1 MPLKNV
7 RLRRSRPLGRL
18 LFFFLFFIVVNKLAA
33 ESPGILLGQVK
44 DEEDKPLE
52 NVIIIAESLNA
63 LFSASTSSDK
73 EGFFQMAG
81 IPPAEVSLTIEYEG
95 FRAQL
100 ESQLIFEPS
109 RILYLKITLRNE
121 EGPAGQPLRA
131 DLVDLT
137 DFSSRTI
144 IDSRQIEAL
153 PSAGNFWS
161 VIENQDLSATTN
173 RVDVG
178 GMWAD
183 SPALLSS
190 RGGVSWTQT
199 TYLLNGMDVTDPYWR
214 GAPLFQPNIFSLRS
228 TQHSN
233 GRHPVSLLSPGGYLD
248 LVPKQGSSEFHGGL
262 AAFWSAPWM
271 SSSNISPRLEKEGLF
286 ESHRLD
292 SFEQLNGQVSGP
304 LVRDRLFFY
313 AALSQL
319 NLSRDIAEFD
329 VDDRASLSSALLDLT
344 YRFSRSSVEL
354 FWTGQMVKQPTQ
366 GAGRDV
372 PFTSTLDQNQLFN
385 VFQLVWKIA
394 FQPHHYFQ
402 LGATYSRSRSEAGF
416 QEGVASPHGLEVFTK
431 VPSGA
436 APACGRASRA
446 SFVLLGQGEALWGSL
461 ARVHHRLEY
470 GLSLQHVSSSS
481 EEDIL
486 GNVHLHFF
494 NGRPLEIV
502 RFEGPLNHGEK
513 AFQFDLFAQDTLTF
527 PGLASFSYGLHLV
540 ATRGWTS
547 PSGTGSAAK
556 NGPGPERQGGRIN
569 WLNLS
574 PRLCLSLPL
583 SGDKSLMMRV
593 SAARY
598 YFHLPLYY
606 LTYGNPNAAA
616 GLVYAWD
623 DADTDGSF
631 EEGEEGMLI
640 RKEGPF
646 YARIDPHL
654 HRPFSDEYSVAV
666 TKVFKKNMVLSLAG
680 FYRETRHLAETVNV
694 GVPLSA
700 YDPLEITDPGDDTIA
715 GTYDDLFLT
724 VYNQK
729 KETLGQDF
737 FLLTNQGEAE
747 RVSRYRGLDL
757 TLVMKSSRGSV
768 FFFSATATEAIGTT
782 SPGNTE
788 WENDDGVIGSLYD
801 NPNASIFSRGR
812 LRFDR
817 AYTARLGLSIP
828 VAAGFKFAAL
838 AKYYDGQPFARKI
851 IIEGLNQGPF
861 YVQAF
866 YRGQARYEFNMTV
879 DVRLEKTFN
888 IGKARGRIIL
898 GCYNVFNWALA
909 TEENEWTGPDFPLR
923 LATEVQSPRIFR
935 LGLSYEF

>member
-1 MPLKNV
+1 MPLRNV
-7 RLRRSRPLGRL
+7 ASRRSRPSGRLL
-18 LFFFLFFIVVNKLAA
+18 LFFFFIIINKLSA
-33 ESPGILLGQVK
+33 ESPGLLLGQVK
-44 DEEDKPLE
+44 DEQGKPLE
-52 NVIIIAESLNA
+52 NVVIIVESLSS

-81 IPPAEVSLTIEYEG
+81 IPPAEVSLGLEHEG
-95 FRAQL
+95 FKAQL
-100 ESQLIFEPS
+100 EGQLIFEPS
-109 RILYLKITLRNE
+109 RILYLRITLKRKD
-121 EGPAGQPLRA
+121 GLAGQPLSA

-137 DFSSRTI
+137 GFSSQTTI
-144 IDSRQIEAL
+144 DARQIEAL
-153 PSAGNFWS
+153 PSAGNLWS

-173 RVDVG
+173 RIDVG

-183 SPALLSS
+183 LPALLSS

-214 GAPLFQPNIFSLRS
+214 GVPLFNPNIFSLRS

-248 LVPKQGSSEFHGGL
+248 LLPKQGNSEFHGGL
-262 AAFWSAPWM
+262 SAFWSAPWM
-271 SSSNISPRLEKEGLF
+271 SSSNISPRLEKEGLS
-286 ESHRLD
+286 ENHRLN

-304 LVRDRLFFY
+304 FVRDRLFFY
-313 AALSQL
+313 AALNQF

-329 VDDRASLSSALLDLT
+329 VDDRASLSSALLNLT
-344 YRFSRSSVEL
+344 CRFSRSSVEF
-354 FWTGQMVKQPTQ
+354 FWTGQIVKQPTR

-372 PFTSTLDQNQLFN
+372 PFASTLDQKQLLN

-394 FQPHHYFQ
+394 FQPHHYFH
-402 LGATYSRSRSEAGF
+402 LGATYSRSRSEASF
-416 QEGVASPHGLEVFTK
+416 QEGVTSPHGLEVFTK

-436 APACGRASRA
+436 APAAGRASRA

-470 GLSLQHVSSSS
+470 GLSFQHGTSSS

-486 GNVHLHFF
+486 GNIHLHFF

-502 RFEGPLNHGEK
+502 RFEGPINHGEK
-513 AFQFDLFAQDTLTF
+513 ALQLDLFAQDTLTF
-527 PGLASFSYGLHLV
+527 PGLASFSCGLHLV
-540 ATRGWTS
+540 ATRGWTASSGAAS
-547 PSGTGSAAK
+547 PAD
-556 NGPGPERQGGRIN
+556 NEPGPEKQGGRIN

-593 SAARY
+593 SASRY

-606 LTYGNPNAAA
+606 LSYGNPDAAA

-623 DADTDGSF
+623 DADADGRC
-631 EEGEEGMLI
+631 EQGEEGMLI

-654 HRPFSDEYSVAV
+654 RRPFSDEYSVAV

-680 FYRETRHLAETVNV
+680 FYRETRRLAETVNI
-694 GVPLSA
+694 GVPFSA
-700 YDPLEITDPGDDTIA
+700 YDPFEIFDPGDDSVA
-715 GTYDDLFLT
+715 GTPDDLFLT
-724 VYNQK
+724 MYDQK

-737 FLLTNQGEAE
+737 FLLTNQGGAE

-757 TLVMKSSRGSV
+757 TLVKKSNRGSV

-801 NPNASIFSRGR
+801 NPNSSIFSRGR

-817 AYTARLGLSIP
+817 AYVARLGLGIP
-828 VAAGFKFAAL
+828 FAAGFNVAVL

-861 YVQAF
+861 CVQAF
-866 YRGQARYEFNMTV
+866 YRGQARYEFNLTV

-888 IGKARGRIIL
+888 IGTARGRIIL
-898 GCYNVFNWALA
+898 DCYNIFNSALA

-923 LATEVQSPRIFR
+923 FATEVQSPRVFR